1 MELPLRLAPIVPVV
15 LLLALAGCTPAPG
28 DPIAEPSSTA
38 TATPPAETTA
48 TPTPDPTPEGPAP
61 DFGFTFFR
69 DAEIG
74 ADFSSQGLGG
84 IEECPWYSDVDVSG
98 GIYTKAMSWP
108 EAPGAEILF
117 FYTQVVLSGDG
128 GTPPRNAEGV
138 GIGSTL
144 DELLAAYP
152 DAVVGTK
159 QYMSV
164 GDITTVTVEDPSSD
178 SKYVFGFDDNPD
190 TVDVLQ
196 WGPLA
201 GGQWAHLC
209 LQ

>member
-1 MELPLRLAPIVPVV
+1 MRLAPIIPVV
-15 LLLALAGCTPAPG
+15 LLLALSGCTPTPVE
-28 DPIAEPSSTA
+28 PVAEPSPTESA
-38 TATPPAETTA
+38 TAPVET

-69 DAEIG
+69 DTVIG
-74 ADFSSQGLGG
+74 ADFASEGLTGLD
-84 IEECPWYSDVDVSG
+84 ECPWYSQVDVSG
-98 GIYTKAMSWP
+98 GIYTHAMSWP
-108 EAPGAEILF
+108 DAPGDEILF
-117 FYTQVVLSGDG
+117 FYTQVVLSEDG

-152 DAVVGTK
+152 DAVMGS
-159 QYMSV
+159 MRDRGA
-164 GDITTVTVEDPSSD
+164 GDIVTVTVEDPSSD
-178 SKYVFGFDDNPD
+178 NEYVFGFDNSPD

-196 WGPLA
+196 WGPEA
-201 GGQWAHLC
+201 GGQWSHLC